1 MITKESLNNK
11 KLWLG
16 GVSENTRE
24 VLFNALYKLGWGNS
38 NLVLY
43 YDGIYFWE
51 SGGSTAY
58 SDDYDYFCNKDWEE
72 VDINSIIN
80 PIWCKEE

>member
-16 GVSENTRE
+16 GASESTRQD
-24 VLFNALYKLGWGNS
+24 LFILLRKLKWGCTY
-38 NLVLY
+38 LVLSH
-43 YDGIYFWE
+43 DGIYFLE
-51 SGGSTAY
+51 SDGCLAYAY
-58 SDDYDYFCNKDWEE
+58 SYDYFCNKDWEE
-72 VDINSIIN
+72 VYIDSIIN

>member
-16 GVSENTRE
+16 GVSENTRRD
-24 VLFNALYKLGWGNS
+24 LLTLLRKLEWGCAD
-38 NLVLY
+38 LVLRH
-43 YDGIYFWE
+43 DGIYFWK
-51 SGGSTAY
+51 
-58 SDDYDYFCNKDWEE
+58 SDGCLAFSEDYDYFCNKNWEE
-72 VDINSIIN
+72 VYINSIIN

>member
-51 SGGSTAY
+51 SDGSTAY
-58 SDDYDYFCNKDWEE
+58 SDSYKYFCNKPWEE